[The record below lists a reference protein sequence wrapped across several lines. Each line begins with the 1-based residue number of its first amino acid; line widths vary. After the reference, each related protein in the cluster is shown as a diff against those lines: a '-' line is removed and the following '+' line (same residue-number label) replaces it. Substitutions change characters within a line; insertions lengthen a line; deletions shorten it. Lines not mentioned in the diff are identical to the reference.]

1 MEIKL
6 FAFLVETFQCSKF
19 HEKEAKH
26 DKRNFKRFHRDIR
39 GQKLIAKKELLEKLG

>member
-6 FAFLVETFQCSKF
+6 FAFSVEIFQCSKF

-26 DKRNFKRFHRDIR
+26 DKRNFKRGFTMTVEVKK
-39 GQKLIAKKELLEKLG
+39 KLLKKDC